1 MNPQSAAQPAHSLDL
16 LDALWAWERDYRH
29 TYRHL
34 NAEEL
39 RRLWYV
45 LTQLTAQCATDYQKA
60 TSNPPDAPDAFP
72 VPWRG

>member
-1 MNPQSAAQPAHSLDL
+1 MDSQSTIQAADSLDL
-16 LDALWAWERDYRH
+16 LNALWAWERDYQH
-29 TYRHL
+29 AYGQL

-45 LTQLTAQCATDYQKA
+45 LTQLTTQCATDYHKA